1 MIPASSKAFLVT
13 NLVPGTRYDL
23 CVLAAWDDTATT
35 LTATNVVGCTHFF
48 TLDDY
53 PQCRSLPS
61 QLLGGTMIL
70 VVGGIIVATLLVFI
84 VILMLRYKTAD
95 GEPPGPAAGKPTA
108 VSDTHSQT
116 NGGRV
121 GQNGVLVPP
130 PSQPGSK
137 VKAKVALKDEV
148 VEFKC
153 GSLQSSLTSSSS
165 SGSTAAGG
173 EAGGGGGPYSPNS
186 TLANIWRSAPSKHRT
201 NLDHLLGAFT
211 SLELRGGVQ
220 GRDPA
225 AAAAAGGKPRTD
237 REPLLGRTLDSS
249 LSRLL
254 MLPLDSKPR
263 RSQSFDMG
271 DATGAGAGDG
281 DAARPCGRSRRLSS
295 IWTRR
300 SLSVSGMLLQCEE
313 EEGGEGG
320 ARGSKATIDSAD
332 WVMESTV

>member
-13 NLVPGTRYDL
+13 NLVSGTRYDL

-53 PQCRSLPS
+53 PQCQSLPS

-84 VILMLRYKTAD
+84 VILMLRYKAAD
-95 GEPPGPAAGKPTA
+95 TEPPVGKLTS
-108 VSDTHSQT
+108 VSDTHCQT
-116 NGGRV
+116 NGGRL
-121 GQNGVLVPP
+121 GQNGLLMLQ
-130 PSQPGSK
+130 SQPQPEPN
-137 VKAKVALKDEV
+137 VKAKVTLQDEV

-165 SGSTAAGG
+165 SSGSMAGDS
-173 EAGGGGGPYSPNS
+173 YSPNS
-186 TLANIWRSAPSKHRT
+186 TLANIWSSAPSKPRS

-211 SLELRGGVQ
+211 SLDLRGTQ
-220 GRDPA
+220 GRDPGA
-225 AAAAAGGKPRTD
+225 SSSTGMVTAKLHTD

-254 MLPLDSKPR
+254 MLPLDSKPK

-271 DATGAGAGDG
+271 DVTGTGAAQLCNK
-281 DAARPCGRSRRLSS
+281 PRRITS
-295 IWTRR
+295 IWTKR
-300 SLSVSGMLLQCEE
+300 SMSVNGMLLQCEE
-313 EEGGEGG
+313 EGDTG
-320 ARGSKATIDSAD
+320 GSKGTIDSAD

>member
-13 NLVPGTRYDL
+13 NLVSGTRYDL

-35 LTATNVVGCTHFF
+35 LTATNVVGCTHFV
-48 TLDDY
+48 TQDDY

-70 VVGGIIVATLLVFI
+70 VVGGVIVATLLVFI
-84 VILMLRYKTAD
+84 VILMLRYKAAD
-95 GEPPGPAAGKPTA
+95 AEPPAGKLTS
-108 VSDTHSQT
+108 VIDTHSQT

-121 GQNGVLVPP
+121 GQNGLLVPP
-130 PSQPGSK
+130 PPPEP
-137 VKAKVALKDEV
+137 KAKVAPRDEA

-165 SGSTAAGG
+165 SSGSVAGG
-173 EAGGGGGPYSPNS
+173 QYSPNS
-186 TLANIWRSAPSKHRT
+186 TLANIWRSANPKPRS
-201 NLDHLLGAFT
+201 NLDHLLGAL
-211 SLELRGGVQ
+211 SQLELRGSQ
-220 GRDPA
+220 GRDPGGGGGGGGGA
-225 AAAAAGGKPRTD
+225 ATSAKKGRAD
-237 REPLLGRTLDSS
+237 REPLLGRTLDSR

-254 MLPLDSKPR
+254 MLPLDPKPK

-271 DATGAGAGDG
+271 DVTGAGAAAAA
-281 DAARPCGRSRRLSS
+281 AARLSGKSRRIGG

-300 SLSVSGMLLQCEE
+300 SLSVNGMLLQCD
-313 EEGGEGG
+313 EEGDTG
-320 ARGSKATIDSAD
+320 GSKGTIDSAD